1 MRHGSYPPVAIAA
14 TFDHTNTAVRHPN
27 APFEIIVIVIRQI
40 NAVHHFPLVAVN
52 VFVAQAADVI
62 HLCHCCTAIL
72 VYAPVPGILVHAIV
86 HDTIRNATADAAR
99 LRIADSVPYATL
111 CRAARRAVVRV
122 LSRSA
127 LFLSV
132 PTPVAGEEQVG
143 NA

>member
-27 APFEIIVIVIRQI
+27 APFEIIVTVIRQI

-52 VFVAQAADVI
+52 IFVTQTADVV

-72 VYAPVPGILVHAIV
+72 VYAPVPGILMHAIV

-99 LRIADSVPYATL
+99 LRIADSVPHATL
-111 CRAARRAVVRV
+111 SRAACRAVVRV